1 MQVRVTR
8 KYQVTIPDE
17 VRSKLGIKIGDILN
31 VSEDKG
37 KVVMESF
44 RRVKDPVDYMWNLSR
59 KPLDVDAVRLVEESW
74 RRTVLKS
81 VLKGGS
87 RGRAS
92 S

>member
-81 VLKGGS
+81 VLKGG